1 MPSSSLPVFI
11 AVRLAA
17 RLVPRSSTQISW
29 GARERT
35 ELFAAAA
42 VSLGGDDSILRQV
55 GKGVNVVRQRCG
67 PKLDLSGRA
76 SLTFRVKKKC
86 NTRVLR
92 LPGDFLGFFCSSES
106 ASYTKHGAT
115 RVEML
120 DLLSIRS
127 RCQSMDAS
135 ERQRFILF

>member
-35 ELFAAAA
+35 ELLAAAP
-42 VSLGGDDSILRQV
+42 VSLCGDDSILRQV

-76 SLTFRVKKKC
+76 SLTFRVKKSA
-86 NTRVLR
+86 T
-92 LPGDFLGFFCSSES
+92 PGFF
-106 ASYTKHGAT
+106 ASQAISW
-115 RVEML
+115 VFFAQVNQQVIQNMA
-120 DLLSIRS
+120 
-127 RCQSMDAS
+127 QPAS
-135 ERQRFILF
+135 KCLTC